1 MTSYRILR
9 IAMVSVLLFC
19 LWNCSKKQKEWQ
31 LSPKDREQLSVIGNM
46 INEDIE
52 KADELID
59 ILLLKASTNNDIL
72 LKANAY
78 LKRGIVLTKKG
89 EFINARDTLISGVN
103 MIKNIKNLPLKNIF
117 LLRIGNVYAL
127 DDESDIAMNYYTKV
141 YEDAATKNNK
151 KEIFLARANMA
162 KILRNAK
169 RYDEALKIYKESY
182 EQRESLNIQPKNLA
196 RVLMG
201 IGGTFLKLQQADS
214 ALYYSRKGFHI
225 SKSINDKSGESF
237 FHHDFGV
244 AYYLK
249 KEYGKALQHLDTAKT
264 YITYLKNDERLSET
278 LFNIGRCYYKLQ
290 EYDTAIAKFNE
301 VTTII
306 RQAEKLGSKGFDPIY
321 LEDMYDLLSKCYLAK
336 QDAEKS
342 AMYEAKKD
350 QISHLKNKENNE
362 IARAMHESD
371 FNINNEFIQT
381 VLTAN
386 QQALSRYRGV
396 LIIIGIICI
405 AAIYFV
411 FHYKKEAKKNKEI
424 FEKLVQALEEKESKE
439 AQKPKEIAI
448 TDVKVEAVLKR
459 LAKLEEQHYF
469 LESTCSLAAMAKK
482 AKTNTTYLTQIIK
495 QYKGKTFYQY
505 INKLRID
512 YSIDRLNKDH
522 QFRKYAI
529 KHIALEVGYKSPES
543 FTKHFKKST
552 GINPSYYIKELD
564 KRNKN
569 KV

>member
-182 EQRESLNIQPKNLA
+182 EQRELLNIQPKNLA

-249 KEYGKALQHLDTAKT
+249 KQYGKALQHLDTAKT

-512 YSIDRLNKDH
+512 YSIDRLNKDY

-569 KV
+569 KA

>member
-9 IAMVSVLLFC
+9 IAIVSVLLFC

-46 INEDIE
+46 INQDIE

-72 LKANAY
+72 LRANAY

-169 RYDEALKIYKESY
+169 RYDEALQIYKESY
-182 EQRESLNIQPKNLA
+182 KQRESLNIQPKNLA

-439 AQKPKEIAI
+439 AQKPKEIVI

-569 KV
+569 KA

>member
-1 MTSYRILR
+1 M
-9 IAMVSVLLFC
+9 
-19 LWNCSKKQKEWQ
+19 
-31 LSPKDREQLSVIGNM
+31 
-46 INEDIE
+46 
-52 KADELID
+52 
-59 ILLLKASTNNDIL
+59 
-72 LKANAY
+72 
-78 LKRGIVLTKKG
+78 
-89 EFINARDTLISGVN
+89 
-103 MIKNIKNLPLKNIF
+103 
-117 LLRIGNVYAL
+117 YAL

-169 RYDEALKIYKESY
+169 RYEEALKIYKESY
-182 EQRESLNIQPKNLA
+182 KQRESLKIQPKNIA

-201 IGGTFLKLQQADS
+201 IGGTFLKLQEADS
-214 ALYYSRKGFHI
+214 ALYYSRKGFQI
-225 SKSINDKSGESF
+225 STSINDKSGESF

-249 KEYGKALQHLDTAKT
+249 KDYEKALQHLDTAKT

-290 EYDTAIAKFNE
+290 EYDIAIAKFNE
-301 VTTII
+301 VTAII
-306 RQAEKLGSKGFDPIY
+306 EQAEKLGSKGFDPIY

-336 QDAEKS
+336 QDVEKS
-342 AMYEAKKD
+342 AMYEIKKD
-350 QISHLKNKENNE
+350 QINRVKNKENNE

-386 QQALSRYRGV
+386 QQTLSRYRGV
-396 LIIIGIICI
+396 LIIIGIICMG
-405 AAIYFV
+405 AIYFV
-411 FHYKKEAKKNKEI
+411 FHYKREAKKNKEI
-424 FEKLVQALEEKESKE
+424 FEKLLQIQEEKESKE
-439 AQKPKEIAI
+439 VQKSKEIVI
-448 TDVKVEAVLKR
+448 TDVKVEAVLKC
-459 LAKLEEQHYF
+459 LTKLEAQHYY
-469 LESTCSLAAMAKK
+469 LESTCSLATMAKK
-482 AKTNTTYLTQIIK
+482 AKTNTTYLTQILK

-543 FTKHFKKST
+543 FTKHFKKAT

-564 KRNKN
+564 KRKQNTE
-569 KV
+569 

>member
-182 EQRESLNIQPKNLA
+182 EQRELLNIQPKNLA

-290 EYDTAIAKFNE
+290 EYDTAIAKFSE

-512 YSIDRLNKDH
+512 YSIDRLNKDY

>member
-1 MTSYRILR
+1 
-9 IAMVSVLLFC
+9 MVSVLLFC